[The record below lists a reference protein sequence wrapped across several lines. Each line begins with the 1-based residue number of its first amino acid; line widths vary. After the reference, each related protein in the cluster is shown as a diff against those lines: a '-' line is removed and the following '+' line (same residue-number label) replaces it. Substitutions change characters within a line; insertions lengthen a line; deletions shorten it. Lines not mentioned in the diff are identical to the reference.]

1 MRPPLPP
8 RYDSVVALYQRVELQ
23 TPEGAGTAIATAFGG
38 DAMIYLVVLHQGG
51 ASPRWVSEKDVTG
64 ASVG

>member
-8 RYDSVVALYQRVELQ
+8 RYDSVVALYQRVELR
-23 TPEGAGTAIATAFGG
+23 TPEGVGTAIATAFDG

-51 ASPRWVSEKDVTG
+51 AAPRWVREEDVTG